1 MFQPSRIGLDFFVA
15 LVSVVTVGCSQRG
28 GNSERLVSK
37 VQNVLR
43 SDQRLMMARLQV
55 TGIHSIITIR
65 GYVVD
70 DAQRAA
76 AVQDV
81 RRVKGVNVVVDSLR
95 MIDSSRLILVM
106 QRPQVSVARAP
117 KMPSLAGSA
126 HSLPSPETL
135 RTRAGGLKDSSAG
148 DALTAATS
156 DGRIVDS
163 FKIAAKASPV
173 LIPAANAL
181 SNAMEEVTVPYGSVL
196 SVRLAESLGSD
207 INEKGD
213 TFLAS
218 LSSPLRIGDRV
229 VVPEGAAVQGKVVE
243 VQNAGRRSLLTIA
256 GGTGLGAIF
265 GAIFGGGKG
274 AAIGAVAG
282 AATGTGAQAAR
293 KGTAIYLPAETRFN
307 LRLEAPLTVVPSS
320 TPQRAFSSGQDFS
333 TDPFSAD
340 YHPVLKR
347 RPGTMPSKA
356 PTSESP
362 QARRAAVSRS
372 SSYPYRL
379 AIGVADQ
386 AESVKKFGAQ
396 QGQPANRR
404 LKKAEAPSHRT
415 KSNVVQSPVVSSIPN
430 TRHFFR

>member
-1 MFQPSRIGLDFFVA
+1 MYMFQPSRIGLDFFVA
-15 LVSVVTVGCSQRG
+15 LISVVTVGCSQRG
-28 GNSERLVSK
+28 DNSEQLVSK

-55 TGIHSIITIR
+55 TGVHSIITIR

-81 RRVKGVNVVVDSLR
+81 WRVEGVNVVVDNLR
-95 MIDSSRLILVM
+95 MTDSSRLILVI
-106 QRPQVSVARAP
+106 QRPRVSVARVP
-117 KMPSLAGSA
+117 KVPSLAGSA

-148 DALTAATS
+148 DPVTAATP
-156 DGRIVDS
+156 GRIADS
-163 FKIAAKASPV
+163 VKTAAKGSPV
-173 LIPAANAL
+173 LIPAAHTL
-181 SNAMEEVTVPYGSVL
+181 SNVMEEVTVPYGSVL

-207 INEKGD
+207 INKKGD

-218 LSSPLRIGDRV
+218 LSSPVRIGDSV

-243 VQNAGRRSLLTIA
+243 VQNAARLSGKAMLSLELSRLRYNGNTYDLHTNQYSKQGPSQDRRSLLTI
-256 GGTGLGAIF
+256 GGGAGLGALL

-282 AATGTGAQAAR
+282 AGTGTGAQAAR

-333 TDPFSAD
+333 TDPFSTD

-347 RPGTMPSKA
+347 RPGAMSSKA

-362 QARRAAVSRS
+362 F
-372 SSYPYRL
+372 
-379 AIGVADQ
+379 
-386 AESVKKFGAQ
+386 AEREVTSHPR
-396 QGQPANRR
+396 QG
-404 LKKAEAPSHRT
+404 
-415 KSNVVQSPVVSSIPN
+415 
-430 TRHFFR
+430 

>member
-1 MFQPSRIGLDFFVA
+1 MFQPSRLGLDFFVA
-15 LVSVVTVGCSQRG
+15 LVSVLTVGCSHPG
-28 GNSERLVSK
+28 DNSEQLVSK
-37 VQNVLR
+37 VQNLLR

-55 TGIHSIITIR
+55 TGLHSIITIR

-76 AVQDV
+76 VLQDV
-81 RRVKGVNVVVDSLR
+81 CRVKGVKVVVDNLR

-106 QRPQVSVARAP
+106 QRPQVSVTRAA

-148 DALTAATS
+148 DPVIAAAR

-163 FKIAAKASPV
+163 VKIAAKASPV
-173 LIPAANAL
+173 LIPAPNTL
-181 SNAMEEVTVPYGSVL
+181 SNVMEEVIVPYGSVL

-218 LSSPLRIGDRV
+218 LSSPLRIGDRI

-243 VQNAGRRSLLTIA
+243 VQNAGRFSGKAMLILELSRLRYNGNTYDLHTNQYSKQGPSQDRRSVLTIA
-256 GGTGLGAIF
+256 GGAGLGAIL

-274 AAIGAVAG
+274 AAVGAVAG
-282 AATGTGAQAAR
+282 AGTGTGAQAAR
-293 KGTAIYLPAETRFN
+293 KGTAIHLPAETRFSF
-307 LRLEAPLTVVPSS
+307 RLEAPFTVVPSS
-320 TPQRAFSSGQDFS
+320 IPQRAFSSGEDFS

-362 QARRAAVSRS
+362 F
-372 SSYPYRL
+372 
-379 AIGVADQ
+379 
-386 AESVKKFGAQ
+386 AEEK
-396 QGQPANRR
+396 
-404 LKKAEAPSHRT
+404 
-415 KSNVVQSPVVSSIPN
+415 
-430 TRHFFR
+430 